1 MELKEVMLKR
11 RSVRKFTSEL
21 VSDEQIDILLHYA
34 MSGPSACNKQPW
46 EFFVVTNEEKLKELR
61 DSSRY
66 TGMIS
71 PLNIIVCGALDRCLP
86 FGLGEYWIQDCSA
99 AIENILLGVTDLGL
113 GAVWCGLHPKKD
125 AVEKVRTILDLD
137 EKYVPLGLIHIGHP
151 DCEVTPGDWYKEEYI
166 HYIK

>member
-99 AIENILLGVTDLGL
+99 AIENILLGVTSLNL
-113 GAVWCGLHPKKD
+113 GAVWCGLHPQKNGIKR
-125 AVEKVRTILDLD
+125 VQKILDVD
-137 EKYVPLGLIHIGHP
+137 EKIIPLGLIHIGYP
-151 DCEVTPGDWYKEEYI
+151 DCDITPRDQYNEKYI
-166 HYIK
+166 HFVE

>member
-99 AIENILLGVTDLGL
+99 ATENILLRATDLGL
-113 GAVWCGLHPKKD
+113 GSVWCGVHPQKN
-125 AVEKVRTILDLD
+125 AEEKLR
-137 EKYVPLGLIHIGHP
+137 ECLGLNEKQIPLNIIWIGYPNEEQEARDQYEEKRVHI
-151 DCEVTPGDWYKEEYI
+151 I
-166 HYIK
+166 